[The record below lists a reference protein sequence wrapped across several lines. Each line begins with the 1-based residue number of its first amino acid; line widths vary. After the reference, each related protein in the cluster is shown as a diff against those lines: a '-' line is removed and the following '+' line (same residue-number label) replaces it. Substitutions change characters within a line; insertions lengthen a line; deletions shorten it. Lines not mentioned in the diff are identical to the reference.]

1 MIVLKP
7 EADRDLAEASG
18 WYEGKQIG
26 LGVDFL
32 VEVDRTFARIERRPA
47 GYRKIRGELRRVV
60 MQRYPYCVFYLTV
73 GQSVVTIYGVIHH
86 RRVPAE
92 WEQRFPE

>member
-47 GYRKIRGELRRVV
+47 GYRKIRGDCAVSS
-60 MQRYPYCVFYLTV
+60 C
-73 GQSVVTIYGVIHH
+73 SVTRIVCSI
-86 RRVPAE
+86 
-92 WEQRFPE
+92 